1 MDRSPGFGSAHT
13 DSGPIKTWFPYGSTP
28 LVLNLACMRNSP
40 DRSTKSTR
48 LNKKCSSTACK
59 HRVSGSLSL
68 PSRGPFHL
76 SFTVLC
82 AIGHQGVFSLTGW
95 SPLLQSRFHVSR
107 PTLDP
112 AVPSLFSPTGLSPSL
127 AGFPKT
133 IPVRSKDHVRGP
145 NPSMHAR
152 WFGLFPFRS
161 PLLRKSSFLSPPP
174 LLRCF
179 SSPGSLPY
187 VMDWRMDTWS
197 LSRWVSPFRNLRI
210 NGYLLLPE
218 AYRSLSRLS
227 SALGAKASALCSF
240 LLGLF

>member
-1 MDRSPGFGSAHT
+1 SIAFYGNFNLDMDRSPGFGSTLT
-13 DSGPIKTWFPYGSTP
+13 DFLALFRLGFPSAPDLQSLTSPASVTRRTVLQKVRGPSLYR
-28 LVLNLACMRNSP
+28 C
-40 DRSTKSTR
+40 
-48 LNKKCSSTACK
+48 STACK

-112 AVPSLFSPTGLSPSL
+112 AVSAQVSCTRLSPSPAAL
-127 AGFPKT
+127 PKT
-133 IPVRSKDHVRGP
+133 IPLPLQNLLRGP

-174 LLRCF
+174 A
-179 SSPGSLPY
+179 
-187 VMDWRMDTWS
+187 T
-197 LSRWVSPFRNLRI
+197 
-210 NGYLLLPE
+210 
-218 AYRSLSRLS
+218 
-227 SALGAKASALCSF
+227 
-240 LLGLF
+240 